1 MNAVDVDVKP
11 MTGPQLV
18 SLDKI
23 PPGASVV
30 VRKLE
35 GGREL
40 ATRLAALGL
49 SIESHVKVLQNRSH
63 GPLLV
68 LVRDTRIALG
78 RGQALKILVEELGDE

>member
-1 MNAVDVDVKP
+1 MGVKL

-18 SLDKI
+18 PLDTI
-23 PPGASVV
+23 PSGTSVV
-30 VRKLE
+30 VRKME

-49 SIESHVKVLQNRSH
+49 SIGSQVKVLQNRAH

-68 LVRDTRIALG
+68 LVRDTRVALG
-78 RGQALKILVEELGDE
+78 RGQALKILVEEIGDE

>member
-1 MNAVDVDVKP
+1 MGVKL

-18 SLDKI
+18 PLDTI
-23 PPGASVV
+23 PSGTSVV

-35 GGREL
+35 SGREL

-49 SIESHVKVLQNRSH
+49 SIGSQVKVLQNRAH

-68 LVRDTRIALG
+68 LVRDTRVALG
-78 RGQALKILVEELGDE
+78 RGQALKILVEEIGDE

>member
-1 MNAVDVDVKP
+1 MGVKL
-11 MTGPQLV
+11 MIGPQLV
-18 SLDKI
+18 PLDNV
-23 PPGASVV
+23 PSGTSVV

-49 SIESHVKVLQNRSH
+49 SIGSQVKILQNRAH

-68 LVRDTRIALG
+68 LVRDTRVALG
-78 RGQALKILVEELGDE
+78 RGQALKILVEEIGDE

>member
-1 MNAVDVDVKP
+1 MI
-11 MTGPQLV
+11 TGPQLV

-23 PPGASVV
+23 PSGISVV
-30 VRKLE
+30 VRKME

-40 ATRLAALGL
+40 ATRLTALGL
-49 SIESHVKVLQNRSH
+49 SIGSQVKVLQNRAH

-78 RGQALKILVEELGDE
+78 RGQALKILVEELEGEQ

>member
-1 MNAVDVDVKP
+1 MNE
-11 MTGPQLV
+11 PQLV

-23 PPGASVV
+23 PSGISVV
-30 VRKLE
+30 VRKLD

-49 SIESHVKVLQNRSH
+49 SIESQVKVLQNRAH

-78 RGQALKILVEELGDE
+78 RGQAMKILVEELGGE